1 MNTENQMANRRMT
14 EHQLNGKGY
23 YNQHPYNNKESRWC
37 DLNEVPYARNGYLYG
52 PETVEDQIT
61 GQVYYHLN
69 MHYNNNYG
77 KLYDAMAENTVDP
90 TVFFKEGDSLL
101 IRYRQADV
109 RFTVTGFSSRAKNM
123 VGTRHLNVA
132 WQWDQ
137 EGWNEYKKKNN
148 QVTTSKTNW
157 QIWRDRSAFWT
168 TGSVKT
174 NSQPDKVARFWN
186 WQAVPKEVF
195 LRFQLLGYC

>member
-1 MNTENQMANRRMT
+1 
-14 EHQLNGKGY
+14 
-23 YNQHPYNNKESRWC
+23 
-37 DLNEVPYARNGYLYG
+37 
-52 PETVEDQIT
+52 
-61 GQVYYHLN
+61 